1 MLQAGCADVVGFGT
15 FNKFIRATSQHWPG
29 PILVPAFLR
38 PAILS
43 EVFVHR
49 RRTKTQSKDTYQSSL
64 LTPSGG
70 VSPPLALLNPN
81 QIDRHLSNMNP
92 EQVEVLANAAPP
104 GHLAE
109 SNGWAEES
117 ARKSGSTDVNS
128 DTSLLDAYSTAVTS
142 AVERMSPSVVNIEV
156 HQSAGRTRSGEPRER
171 QGGGSGFVFTPDGL
185 ILTNSHVV
193 HDAVRIV
200 VTLTDGRRMP
210 ATVIGDDPAS
220 DLAVIRVNEPGLTAA
235 ALGDSQRLRV
245 GQIVIAIGAPYGF
258 QSTVTAGVVSA
269 LGRSLRSYSGRLI
282 DDVIQTDASL
292 NPGNSGGPLV
302 DSAGRVV
309 GVNTATILP
318 AQGICFAIG
327 INTAKFVASRL
338 LRDGRIRRSYI
349 GVSAQTVPVHRRV
362 VRFYDL
368 PKEMGVVVLGVEE
381 NSPAKRAGLREGDII
396 IALDGH
402 PVAGVDDLHRVLTD
416 VHVGVSSSLTVL
428 RWTEKLELKIV
439 PEEAR

>member
-1 MLQAGCADVVGFGT
+1 M
-15 FNKFIRATSQHWPG
+15 SQEQGSPF
-29 PILVPAFLR
+29 PAVSE
-38 PAILS
+38 PNILS
-43 EVFVHR
+43 
-49 RRTKTQSKDTYQSSL
+49 
-64 LTPSGG
+64 
-70 VSPPLALLNPN
+70 
-81 QIDRHLSNMNP
+81 
-92 EQVEVLANAAPP
+92 
-104 GHLAE
+104 HLAADSADWAKE
-109 SNGWAEES
+109 SSQGS
-117 ARKSGSTDVNS
+117 ADAPGRAQTDE
-128 DTSLLDAYSTAVTS
+128 SLLDAYSTAVTG

-156 HQSAGRTRSGEPRER
+156 HQAAGRTRSGEPRER
-171 QGGGSGFVFTPDGL
+171 RGGGSGFVFTPDGL

-210 ATVIGDDPAS
+210 AILIGEDPAS
-220 DLAVIRVNEPGLTAA
+220 DLAVIRVDEPGLVAA
-235 ALGDSQRLRV
+235 ELGDSQRLRV
-245 GQIVIAIGAPYGF
+245 GQIAIAIGAPYGF

-368 PKEMGVVVLGVEE
+368 PKEMGAVVVGVEE

-396 IALDGH
+396 IALEGH

-416 VHVGVSSSLTVL
+416 VRVGVSSSLTVL
-428 RWTEKLELKIV
+428 RWTDKLELKIV

>member
-1 MLQAGCADVVGFGT
+1 MNFLESGAVFSTALGHSAPLNQSDSDGLET
-15 FNKFIRATSQHWPG
+15 
-29 PILVPAFLR
+29 PALGHD
-38 PAILS
+38 AA
-43 EVFVHR
+43 
-49 RRTKTQSKDTYQSSL
+49 
-64 LTPSGG
+64 TPSDADG
-70 VSPPLALLNPN
+70 
-81 QIDRHLSNMNP
+81 
-92 EQVEVLANAAPP
+92 
-104 GHLAE
+104 
-109 SNGWAEES
+109 
-117 ARKSGSTDVNS
+117 
-128 DTSLLDAYSTAVTS
+128 SLLDAYSTAVTG

-156 HQSAGRTRSGEPRER
+156 HQSSGRTRSGEPRER

-193 HDAVRIV
+193 HDAVRIG
-200 VTLTDGRRMP
+200 VTLADGERMP

-220 DLAVIRVNEPGLTAA
+220 DLAVIRVNELRGPGLTAA

-381 NSPAKRAGLREGDII
+381 NSPAKRAGLREGDVIV
-396 IALDGH
+396 ALEGQ

-416 VHVGVSSSLTVL
+416 VRVGVSCSLTVL

>member
-1 MLQAGCADVVGFGT
+1 MD
-15 FNKFIRATSQHWPG
+15 
-29 PILVPAFLR
+29 FL
-38 PAILS
+38 
-43 EVFVHR
+43 E
-49 RRTKTQSKDTYQSSL
+49 
-64 LTPSGG
+64 SG
-70 VSPPLALLNPN
+70 S
-81 QIDRHLSNMNP
+81 
-92 EQVEVLANAAPP
+92 VLAAVAGSSQLNGISGPEDRAHAAR
-104 GHLAE
+104 E
-109 SNGWAEES
+109 
-117 ARKSGSTDVNS
+117 SGSDG
-128 DTSLLDAYSTAVTS
+128 SLLDAYSTAVTG
-142 AVERMSPSVVNIEV
+142 AVERMSPSVVHIEV
-156 HQSAGRTRSGEPRER
+156 HQNAGRTRSGEPRER

-193 HDAVRIV
+193 HDAARIA
-200 VTLTDGRRMP
+200 VTLSDGRRMA

-220 DLAVIRVNEPGLTAA
+220 DLAVVRLEQPRIDEPGLTAA
-235 ALGDSQRLRV
+235 ALGDSQKLKV

-282 DDVIQTDASL
+282 DDVIQTDAAL

-338 LRDGRIRRSYI
+338 LRDGRIRRSYV
-349 GVSAQTVPVHRRV
+349 GLSGQTVPVHRRV

-368 PKEMGVVVLGVEE
+368 PRETGALVLSVEE
-381 NSPAKRAGLREGDII
+381 NSPAKRGGLREGDII
-396 IALDGH
+396 VALEGQ
-402 PVAGVDDLHRVLTD
+402 PVAGVDDLHRLLTE
-416 VHVGVSSSLTVL
+416 VRVGVSCSFTLL
-428 RWTEKLELKIV
+428 RWTERLELKVV

>member
-1 MLQAGCADVVGFGT
+1 MNVDQTEMTFFPLLDLSHESRSDCASV
-15 FNKFIRATSQHWPG
+15 A
-29 PILVPAFLR
+29 
-38 PAILS
+38 
-43 EVFVHR
+43 E
-49 RRTKTQSKDTYQSSL
+49 
-64 LTPSGG
+64 
-70 VSPPLALLNPN
+70 
-81 QIDRHLSNMNP
+81 
-92 EQVEVLANAAPP
+92 
-104 GHLAE
+104 GHA
-109 SNGWAEES
+109 S
-117 ARKSGSTDVNS
+117 AD
-128 DTSLLDAYSTAVTS
+128 DFSLLDAYSTAVTG

-156 HQSAGRTRSGEPRER
+156 HQNAGRARSGEPQNKER
-171 QGGGSGFVFTPDGL
+171 RGGGSGFVFTPDGL

-193 HDAVRIV
+193 HDAVRIG
-200 VTLTDGRRMP
+200 VTMSDGRRMP
-210 ATVIGDDPAS
+210 ATLIGDDPAS
-220 DLAVIRVNEPGLTAA
+220 DLAVIRLERPQFDEPGLSVA

-282 DDVIQTDASL
+282 DDVIQTDAAL

-338 LRDGRIRRSYI
+338 LRDGRLRRSYI

-368 PKEMGVVVLGVEE
+368 PKEMGAMVVGVEE
-381 NSPAKRAGLREGDII
+381 NSPAKRAGMREGDIVV
-396 IALDGH
+396 ALEGQ
-402 PVAGVDDLHRVLTD
+402 PVAGVDDLHRLLTD
-416 VHVGVSSSLTVL
+416 VRVGVSCSLTVL
-428 RWTEKLELKIV
+428 RWTEKLELKVV